1 MGCLAELF
9 FQRINENLKN
19 IFEGRIPAVYDDPKR
34 YENDGLDEDTD
45 FEDEYEAD
53 DFDYIVDDEDED
65 ENAIWDDA
73 EEDAA
78 DEDDTDDPPEKKRR
92 KRKKK
97 DIFAD
102 SDTDAE
108 DAEAEEYEKAR
119 RRLAKEQR
127 IIDEI
132 EADAAENPIEDDG
145 DDTGDEQPERKLLKR
160 ELRAQAL
167 KRLEDS
173 ARTLKDYE
181 NLVAWYDRLDAN
193 RQRKERY
200 HELYRSGEDV
210 PLDYGASEDALCFP
224 DTLNDVLTRQ
234 ERKGDFIDSIFYCPY
249 DIHELVTDADMSVI
263 LRELNEDHKF
273 LLFLSALWQ
282 YSSVKIAAIRGQSD
296 RNIRK
301 VRNTML
307 KKIRKKLLAALTEKV
322 QAQQPLTLL
331 EKEFL
336 KENGVD
342 IEKATKK

>member
-1 MGCLAELF
+1 M
-9 FQRINENLKN
+9 
-19 IFEGRIPAVYDDPKR
+19 YDDPKR
-34 YENDGLDEDTD
+34 YENDGLYEDTEY
-45 FEDEYEAD
+45 EDEYEAD
-53 DFDYIVDDEDED
+53 DSDYIVDDEDED
-65 ENAIWDDA
+65 EEDENALWDDA

-78 DEDDTDDPPEKKRR
+78 DDDDTDDPPEKKRR

-102 SDTDAE
+102 TDTD
-108 DAEAEEYEKAR
+108 DAEAEEYEKTR

-132 EADAAENPIEDDG
+132 EADAAENPIEDDS
-145 DDTGDEQPERKLLKR
+145 DDTGDEQSERKLLKR

-173 ARTLKDYE
+173 ARTLTDYE

-193 RQRKERY
+193 RQRRVRY
-200 HELYRSGEDV
+200 HELFRSGDDV
-210 PLDYGASEDALCFP
+210 PLDYGASEDAVCFP
-224 DTLNDVLTRQ
+224 DTLNDVLKRQ
-234 ERKGDFIDSIFYCPY
+234 ERKGDFIDTIFYCPY

-273 LLFLSALWQ
+273 LLFLSALRQ

-342 IEKATKK
+342 IEKNTKT